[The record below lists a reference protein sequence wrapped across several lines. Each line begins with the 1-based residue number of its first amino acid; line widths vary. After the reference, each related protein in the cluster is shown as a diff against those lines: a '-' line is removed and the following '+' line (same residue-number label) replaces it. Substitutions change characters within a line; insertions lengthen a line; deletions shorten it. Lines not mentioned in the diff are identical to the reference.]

1 MKLQRENLKGKNV
14 LVFGSGISGMGAVKL
29 LAEVEAQILLYD
41 GNEKLKEEEVS
52 VAINSVQS
60 SQTTNRPLN
69 CSRLMR
75 PPRRQSPT
83 PAASLVDS

>member
-41 GNEKLKEEEVS
+41 GNEKLKEENAKLLKALGKKNLSIVK
-52 VAINSVQS
+52 N
-60 SQTTNRPLN
+60 L
-69 CSRLMR
+69 
-75 PPRRQSPT
+75 
-83 PAASLVDS
+83 

>member
-41 GNEKLKEEEVS
+41 GNEKLKEEEV
-52 VAINSVQS
+52 
-60 SQTTNRPLN
+60 
-69 CSRLMR
+69 
-75 PPRRQSPT
+75 RRKLPEGC
-83 PAASLVDS
+83 D